1 MNSMMWRLTKMNE
14 QDQKIVDYMIQF
26 VESTE
31 KNIQA
36 AKMSSGSKTKAVSVI
51 LKELEKQFKN
61 EN

>member
-1 MNSMMWRLTKMNE
+1 MNE
-14 QDQKIVDYMIQF
+14 QDQKIINYMIQF

-36 AKMSSGSKTKAVSVI
+36 AKMSSGSKTKAVNEI

-61 EN
+61 ED